1 MASTTQLRLYEH
13 PRIHGLRRT
22 QERKKLA
29 FEKASEYT
37 SDNPEWRD
45 AYLEGLVQ
53 LVKRDKNH
61 PSVIIWSL
69 GNEAFYGQ
77 NHKAMLQGGF
87 DWEWA
92 NHGLWIEATKPGE
105 TGYYAYGGDFGDFPN
120 DGDFT
125 LSGQTFALTFS
136 RVTGNLTIWFVNGH
150 SLLERDPTTKAALS
164 VGCWRPPTNNDVPFD
179 LAEWCQ
185 LGIDSLTN
193 QLRYLE
199 TVRLPDGT
207 MQVNSKAF
215 ICALI
220 LAWGLPGYFRLHS
233 LEGRNAQCVHTPH
246 ARGFSTQDTTPN
258 RPIADA
264 LDNAT
269 RWVSKA
275 NTAQLH
281 TPYEV
286 PEENDNRLDTRWL
299 RMADRRGWGL
309 KMNRIEATSK
319 GNN

>member
-1 MASTTQLRLYEH
+1 MCSGH
-13 PRIHGLRRT
+13 PRLSIAH
-22 QERKKLA
+22 LA
-29 FEKASEYT
+29 IPYIPAGQQGT
-37 SDNPEWRD
+37 IPIPSDVAIP
-45 AYLEGLVQ
+45 
-53 LVKRDKNH
+53 
-61 PSVIIWSL
+61 
-69 GNEAFYGQ
+69 
-77 NHKAMLQGGF
+77 
-87 DWEWA
+87 A
-92 NHGLWIEATKPGE
+92 NGE
-105 TGYYAYGGDFGDFPN
+105 N
-120 DGDFT
+120 WLST

-150 SLLERDPTTKAALS
+150 SLLERDSTTKAALS

-179 LAEWCQ
+179 LAEWRQ

-269 RWVSKA
+269 WFGRS
-275 NTAQLH
+275 
-281 TPYEV
+281 PGESY
-286 PEENDNRLDTRWL
+286 
-299 RMADRRGWGL
+299 ADK
-309 KMNRIEATSK
+309 KMSQKMGI
-319 GNN
+319 